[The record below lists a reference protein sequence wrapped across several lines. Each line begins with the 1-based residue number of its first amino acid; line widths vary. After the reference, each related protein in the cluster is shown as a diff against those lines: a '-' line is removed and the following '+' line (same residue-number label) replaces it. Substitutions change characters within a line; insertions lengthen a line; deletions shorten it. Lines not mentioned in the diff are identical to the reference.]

1 MPTNPTSPSSNAAVD
16 RLTLCV
22 DSPRGAEPNG
32 APGAMCCMGCAACF
46 EVESSGFGSGWHVI
60 VGLCC
65 FEAEASAQYC
75 TPCCSCLETE

>member
-1 MPTNPTSPSSNAAVD
+1 MPTNPASPNGSAAVD
-16 RLTLCV
+16 RLSLGV
-22 DSPRGAEPNG
+22 DSPRGTEPSFSY
-32 APGAMCCMGCAACF
+32 APCPSACF
-46 EVESSGFGSGWHVI
+46 EAESSGFGSGWHVI